1 MQAVDSIFY
10 IIILLLSV
18 IIHEM
23 AHGYTALYFGDQT
36 AKLAGRLTLNPIKHL
51 DLFGSILLPLLLV
64 FSGTGIVFGWAKPV
78 PFNPFN
84 LRNQRLG
91 TIAVAAAGVI
101 VNLFIALIFGILIR
115 LSAVYNFDSEP
126 FIFITSAIVLVNLVL
141 AVFNLMPIPPLDGSK
156 IVFAL
161 LPNRFRMVE
170 FFLERY
176 SIFILIIFILFFWQK
191 LSPIIFSL
199 FKLFTGDSF

>member
-115 LSAVYNFDSEP
+115 
-126 FIFITSAIVLVNLVL
+126 
-141 AVFNLMPIPPLDGSK
+141 
-156 IVFAL
+156 
-161 LPNRFRMVE
+161 
-170 FFLERY
+170 
-176 SIFILIIFILFFWQK
+176 
-191 LSPIIFSL
+191 
-199 FKLFTGDSF
+199 